1 MGERYYTHYDGPF
14 TGFDV
19 DDDDHSLGFSRVSVV
34 KSPKLAWES
43 SSCPTFALALCVLSF
58 SLSLSRPAALPR
70 CHLSLIFLPHFLA
83 LAFWHSVRLLF
94 LLLVRAVSISGLVL
108 FWHNCFCF
116 YASSA
121 LRTRPLINWLAS
133 ANRSICFSCS
143 LTLDLDSAILP
154 HPPRFW
160 FLWLYALRM
169 CNELLIRFVDC
180 ILFFLGARNPW
191 ESGQPVLG
199 NVSDWRLEST
209 ESFLCNK
216 SEISE
221 ETVYKKCSRV

>member
-14 TGFDV
+14 LLVWCWWWWSFIGIFACLRREV
-19 DDDDHSLGFSRVSVV
+19 ARVV
-34 KSPKLAWES
+34 LRIEQL
-43 SSCPTFALALCVLSF
+43 PTSALALCVLSF
-58 SLSLSRPAALPR
+58 SLPVSRPAVLPH

-83 LAFWHSVRLLF
+83 LAFWHSVRLLV
-94 LLLVRAVSISGLVL
+94 LLLLRAVSISGLVL

-116 YASSA
+116 HASSA

-154 HPPRFW
+154 PSPRFW

-169 CNELLIRFVDC
+169 RNELLIRFVDC
-180 ILFFLGARNPW
+180 IPFF
-191 ESGQPVLG
+191 SG
-199 NVSDWRLEST
+199 
-209 ESFLCNK
+209 C
-216 SEISE
+216 
-221 ETVYKKCSRV
+221 